1 MGLGGQAA
9 MFLYDGRDGRVLA
22 CNDAGRDLLGP
33 TDELASVD
41 GLRGTGRQRLRRPDG
56 TTVAVDVVSD
66 EPWSTPDHARLV
78 VARTANGTDLA
89 LPLLERLLGALE
101 RHEAGAGNGVALL
114 FVDADA
120 AVDDTV
126 LLGTIEARLRD
137 AVRRTDLVCRVGPAR
152 FAVVCEPV
160 RGELEA
166 AGLAASLLDEL
177 SLIVAH
183 ADVGI
188 ALPGDPGMS
197 VDALT
202 ADPTAATD
210 AARTQGRARHAAFSV
225 AADTRSRRHAV
236 LAQSLRRALE
246 AGELEVH
253 YQPLVDLTE
262 GAVRGVEAL
271 ARWRPP
277 GLPPIGPDRFI
288 PVAERSGLIVEL
300 GEWVLGEAC
309 RFAADHPDLRVA
321 VNLSP
326 RQVAGD
332 LVARVVNALDANAV
346 EPERLDLELT
356 ESAVLD
362 DPDTASDVLAELTG
376 LGVHL
381 ALDDFGTGY
390 SSLVVLRRL
399 PFDRLK
405 VDRSFVRTVADTP
418 ADRDIVAAVVGLAR
432 AVGVEVTAEGVETIE
447 QATVLADLGCGE
459 AQGYLFAAPMTP
471 DACEVWLGAAR

>member
-1 MGLGGQAA
+1 MVLGGQAS
-9 MFLYDGRDGRVLA
+9 MFLYDGRDGRLLA
-22 CNDAGRDLLGP
+22 CNQEAFELLGGA
-33 TDELASVD
+33 DELPAEA
-41 GLRGTGRQRLRRPDG
+41 RQRGGRLEITRPDG
-56 TTVAVDVVSD
+56 TSVAVDVVSD
-66 EPWSTPDHARLV
+66 EPWRTPERARLV
-78 VARTANGTDLA
+78 VARPSSGGDLA

-114 FVDADA
+114 FVDADTA
-120 AVDDTV
+120 ASDAALAGAV
-126 LLGTIEARLRD
+126 EARLRD

-152 FAVVCEPV
+152 FAIVCEPIH
-160 RGELEA
+160 GEVEA

-177 SLIVAH
+177 SLLVPH

-188 ALPGDPGMS
+188 AVPGDPGMS
-197 VDALT
+197 VEALS
-202 ADPTAATD
+202 ADPAAATD

-225 AADTRSRRHAV
+225 AADVRSRRHAV
-236 LAQSLRRALE
+236 LAEALRRALD

-253 YQPLVDLTE
+253 YQPLVDLTD
-262 GAVRGVEAL
+262 GVVRGVEAL
-271 ARWRPP
+271 ARWRPA
-277 GLPPIGPDRFI
+277 GLAPIGPDRFI

-300 GEWVLGEAC
+300 GDWVLGQAC
-309 RFAADHPDLRVA
+309 RFAAEHPDLRVA

-332 LVARVVNALDANAV
+332 LVERVVRVLEANAV
-346 EPERLDLELT
+346 DPRRLDLELT

-362 DPDTASDVLAELTG
+362 DPDTASNVLGELTA

-405 VDRSFVRTVADTP
+405 VDRSFVRTVCDTV

-432 AVGVEVTAEGVETIE
+432 AVGVEVTAEGVETTA
-447 QATVLADLGCGE
+447 QADVLAALGCGE

>member
-1 MGLGGQAA
+1 MVLGGQAS
-9 MFLYDGRDGRVLA
+9 MILYDARDGRLLA
-22 CNDAGRDLLGP
+22 CNQPALDLAGCAPDEVPVEALRGAGRH
-33 TDELASVD
+33 
-41 GLRGTGRQRLRRPDG
+41 RLTRPDG
-56 TTVAVDVVSD
+56 TSLAVDVLTD
-66 EPWSTPDHARLV
+66 EPWATPDHARLV
-78 VARTANGTDLA
+78 VARPATGADVA
-89 LPLLERLLGALE
+89 LPLLERLLAALE

-126 LLGTIEARLRD
+126 LLGAVESRLRD

-160 RGELEA
+160 HGELEA

-177 SLIVAH
+177 SLLVPH
-183 ADVGI
+183 AGVGV
-188 ALPGDPGMS
+188 ALPGDPGMT

-202 ADPTAATD
+202 ADASAATD
-210 AARTQGRARHAAFSV
+210 AARTQGRARHAAFTA
-225 AADTRSRRHAV
+225 AADVRSRRHAV
-236 LAQSLRRALE
+236 LAQSLRRALDT
-246 AGELEVH
+246 GELEVR

-262 GAVRGVEAL
+262 GVVCGVEAL

-309 RFAADHPDLRVA
+309 RFAAEHPDLRVA

-332 LVARVVNALDANAV
+332 LVARVVRALDAAGI
-346 EPERLDLELT
+346 EPGRLDLELT

-362 DPDTASDVLAELTG
+362 DPDTASDVLGELTD

-405 VDRSFVRTVADTP
+405 VDRSFVRPVADTA
-418 ADRDIVAAVVGLAR
+418 ADREIVAAVVGLAR
-432 AVGVEVTAEGVETIE
+432 AVGVEVTAEGVETTA
-447 QATVLADLGCGE
+447 QAEVLADLGCGE